1 MATPNP
7 LFSVV
12 LLGFKRASP
21 GCLPASCDAGCWWWW
36 WDVGGKGALPEL
48 VKPLFYMKVFTGLH
62 QLIDTIPSGTLL
74 SDRLKRIK
82 WSAALLKPRW
92 EGLAKGRVF
101 LARKPVLW
109 RFAAD
114 KIDCTGRIYSP
125 SRSQVRQLE
134 SLIVSEAMVGAF
146 PRFFGRKDPLAK
158 RPHFFRQIIS
168 SWFFEVFK
176 GELRHF
182 EVWDGTVLPPN
193 KLQCLFQTPHRQHM
207 LSDS

>member
-1 MATPNP
+1 MVCGAAETP
-7 LFSVV
+7 
-12 LLGFKRASP
+12 LGRP
-21 GCLPASCDAGCWWWW
+21 
-36 WDVGGKGALPEL
+36 GKGQSVPC
-48 VKPLFYMKVFTGLH
+48 KKTGA
-62 QLIDTIPSGTLL
+62 S
-74 SDRLKRIK
+74 K
-82 WSAALLKPRW
+82 
-92 EGLAKGRVF
+92 
-101 LARKPVLW
+101 LW

-193 KLQCLFQTPHRQHM
+193 KLQWVLMEKFPVSLVGADPVQCCGKLGDWICWDCKIFVSVFCSASILYILGFVIYFAIHSNKTKLKCDLNLHQE
-207 LSDS
+207 LSIEKLTNWTYS

>member
-1 MATPNP
+1 MVMGHGWEGCTAQISKAFVLYEGVHWFTPTDWHRSIWDP
-7 LFSVV
+7 LIRPPEKNWMVCGAAETP
-12 LLGFKRASP
+12 LGRP
-21 GCLPASCDAGCWWWW
+21 
-36 WDVGGKGALPEL
+36 GKGQSVPC
-48 VKPLFYMKVFTGLH
+48 KKTGA
-62 QLIDTIPSGTLL
+62 S
-74 SDRLKRIK
+74 K
-82 WSAALLKPRW
+82 
-92 EGLAKGRVF
+92 
-101 LARKPVLW
+101 LW